1 MSNNKQQTTMKK
13 LILATLLIGMMVGC
27 MEEVSVKGTI
37 MSHDLV
43 ADKRGN
49 RTYCTLIKT
58 DDGWVRESNMMHDYI
73 LPIGTRVTIKVMK

>member
-1 MSNNKQQTTMKK
+1 M
-13 LILATLLIGMMVGC
+13 IAGC
-27 MEEVSVKGTI
+27 TETVSVKGTI

-58 DDGWVRESNMMHDYI
+58 DDGRVRESILMSNYI
-73 LPIGTRVTIKVMK
+73 LPIGTRVTIKVIK

>member
-1 MSNNKQQTTMKK
+1 M
-13 LILATLLIGMMVGC
+13 IAGC
-27 MEEVSVKGTI
+27 TEKVSVKGTI

-58 DDGWVRESNMMHDYI
+58 DDGLVRESIMMHNYI
-73 LPIGTRVTIKVMK
+73 LPIGTRVTVKVIK